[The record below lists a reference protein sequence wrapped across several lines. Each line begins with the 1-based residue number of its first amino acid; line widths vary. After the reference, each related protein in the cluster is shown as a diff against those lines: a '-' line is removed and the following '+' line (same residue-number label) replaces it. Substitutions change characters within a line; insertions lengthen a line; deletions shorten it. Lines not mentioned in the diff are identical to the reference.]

1 MPRKLTK
8 EMTLDTFE
16 DEVLFTIASV
26 KADPDAEDLASM
38 TNDWLER
45 IAATRQADLKAR
57 SAVVHCDAVRMV
69 ANARLDAACIAFGD
83 DLGMAVGW
91 DAASPRWKQFFSL
104 AASRF
109 VRQALH
115 KQVKTVL
122 GWVGS
127 AKDPVLDKHK
137 AALERWAKKADDA
150 LSQTASLA
158 IVRGEAAM
166 SRAQLAEDLT
176 ADRDGLRDALAA
188 RARDRGLPRTW
199 PDVFFR
205 TQSHRFG
212 RDAEPESESPERPPA
227 EPPAPTPTT

>member
-16 DEVLFTIASV
+16 DEVLYTIASV
-26 KADPDAEDLASM
+26 KADPDAADLSPM
-38 TNDWLER
+38 TNDWLDS

-57 SAVVHCDAVRMV
+57 SAVVQCDAVRMV

-83 DLGMAVGW
+83 ALGLEVGW
-91 DAASPRWKQFFSL
+91 DAASPRWKQFFPV
-104 AASRF
+104 AVSRF

-127 AKDPVLDKHK
+127 AKDPVLDNHK
-137 AALERWAKKADDA
+137 AALENWAKKADSA
-150 LSQTASLA
+150 LNQTAALA
-158 IVRGEAAM
+158 IVRGEAAT

-205 TQSHRFG
+205 TESRRTG
-212 RDAEPESESPERPPA
+212 GDAEPESPEQPPA
-227 EPPAPTPTT
+227 EPPVPTT